1 MPKFKEYIKAGV
13 FFCISSI
20 LFIYLINWAFY
31 RHNENIKYQNHG
43 YVKDVGNVEIYHF
56 LNPYHD
62 DLSDDAVFVINKNK
76 IKRDQDSNYIYSNYG
91 NILTDDKTEYSV
103 HKYTYD
109 GFLGFHSFLVF
120 PKKEDD
126 SKQEYLSKEFAG
138 FLEDG
143 RSVYLYRLN
152 TLRAS
157 YILDTRGNAD
167 YNYMVIVKKDNKMKF
182 DPNKMV
188 KKTTLEWKTKDNDN
202 VYLYRI
208 DEKKESHELYRGYY
222 KFYDIP
228 GKESVTINRSI
239 IASSRY
245 GSSVRPSTNTTI
257 LY

>member
-1 MPKFKEYIKAGV
+1 MSTFKENIKTGI
-13 FFCISSI
+13 FFCISVA
-20 LFIYLINWAFY
+20 LFIFLSIWFFNF
-31 RHNENIKYQNHG
+31 HNKNIEYQNHG

-62 DLSDDAVFVINKNK
+62 ELADDAVFVVNENK
-76 IKRDQDSNYIYSNYG
+76 IKRKQNSNYTYSNYG
-91 NILTDDKTEYSV
+91 NILTDDKINITV
-103 HKYTYD
+103 QKYIYD
-109 GFLGFHSFLVF
+109 GFLGFYSFLAV
-120 PKKEDD
+120 PKEDD

-138 FLEDG
+138 FLDDG

-152 TLRAS
+152 TSRAS

-167 YNYMVIVKKDNKMKF
+167 YNYMVIVKKDNKIKF
-182 DPNKMV
+182 DPKKMV
-188 KKTTLEWKTKDNDN
+188 NKTTLEWKTKDNNN
-202 VYLYRI
+202 VYLYRL

-239 IASSRY
+239 IASSKY